1 MSAAHL
7 QILTRTLT
15 PTQTPTQTRTYQVSA
30 ARVLSLEGY
39 PGIFQTPPRHARA
52 LAALVTPEGQ
62 RRLKFV
68 VGLRDPL
75 ALGFSLWS
83 FQVRARGLG
92 G

>member
-1 MSAAHL
+1 MFSAFAATAEL
-7 QILTRTLT
+7 ARAN
-15 PTQTPTQTRTYQVSA
+15 VSA

-92 G
+92 GLG